1 MGMHKVLEQTLRE
14 DENVSCTSGAKDS
27 AQVSPQDTG
36 ATNHKLGRT
45 ATRNAA
51 HAAHR
56 TSTHAP
62 VENTANITHRDSV
75 HAAQHAWRKQQRRAA
90 LVLVALGVL
99 VVVSALVSLMLGR
112 FPITPAEATGMLA
125 SKVVLIEPF
134 WTTQQETLFFQVRAP
149 RIVLALMVGASLAAA
164 GAAFQGTFQNPL
176 VSPDILGASQGAAF
190 GAATAILLGLGAFG
204 ISTFAF
210 AAAIATVLLVL
221 LVSSRAKG
229 NHMMVV
235 VLAGVMM
242 SSLLQAAVSYTKLIA
257 DPTDQLAAITYWL
270 MGSLTGAKP
279 ADIAMVAAPIA
290 AGLLTLFALR
300 WRINILT
307 MGDDEA
313 STMGV
318 NAKRV
323 RIAVIFA
330 ATLVTAASVAVTGM
344 IGWVGLVIPHFARMV
359 AGCDY
364 RTLLPASML
373 MGASFLL
380 ITDDVA
386 RLATTSEIPI
396 GILTAFVG
404 APFFLY
410 LITRKKQL

>member
-1 MGMHKVLEQTLRE
+1 M
-14 DENVSCTSGAKDS
+14 
-27 AQVSPQDTG
+27 
-36 ATNHKLGRT
+36 
-45 ATRNAA
+45 
-51 HAAHR
+51 
-56 TSTHAP
+56 
-62 VENTANITHRDSV
+62 
-75 HAAQHAWRKQQRRAA
+75 
-90 LVLVALGVL
+90 ALGVL
-99 VVVSALVSLMLGR
+99 VVASTLASLMLGR
-112 FPITPAEATGMLA
+112 FPITPAEAVGMLA
-125 SKVVLIEPF
+125 NLVVPVEPF
-134 WTTQQETLFFQVRAP
+134 WTAQQETLFFQVRLP
-149 RIVLALMVGASLAAA
+149 RIALALLVGCSLAAA

-190 GAATAILLGLGAFG
+190 GAAVAILLGLGAFG
-204 ISTFAF
+204 ISAFAF
-210 AAAIATVLLVL
+210 AAAIVTVMLVL

-279 ADIAMVAAPIA
+279 ADLAMAAAPMA
-290 AGLLTLFALR
+290 AGLLALFALR

-318 NAKRV
+318 NAQRV
-323 RIAVIFA
+323 RIVVIFA

-359 AGCDY
+359 IGCDY
-364 RTLLPASML
+364 RKLLPASML

-380 ITDDVA
+380 VVDDVA

-396 GILTAFVG
+396 GILTAFIG

>member
-1 MGMHKVLEQTLRE
+1 M
-14 DENVSCTSGAKDS
+14 
-27 AQVSPQDTG
+27 
-36 ATNHKLGRT
+36 
-45 ATRNAA
+45 
-51 HAAHR
+51 
-56 TSTHAP
+56 
-62 VENTANITHRDSV
+62 
-75 HAAQHAWRKQQRRAA
+75 
-90 LVLVALGVL
+90 ALGVL
-99 VVVSALVSLMLGR
+99 VVASTLASLMLGR
-112 FPITPAEATGMLA
+112 FPITPAEAGGMLA
-125 SKVVLIEPF
+125 NLVVPIEPF
-134 WTTQQETLFFQVRAP
+134 WTAQQETLFFQVRLP
-149 RIVLALMVGASLAAA
+149 RIALALLVGCSLAAA

-190 GAATAILLGLGAFG
+190 GAAVAILLGLGAFG
-204 ISTFAF
+204 ISAFAF
-210 AAAIATVLLVL
+210 AAAIVTVMLVL

-279 ADIAMVAAPIA
+279 ADLAMAAAPMA
-290 AGLLTLFALR
+290 AALLVLFALR

-318 NAKRV
+318 NAQRV
-323 RIAVIFA
+323 RIVVIFA

-359 AGCDY
+359 IGCDY
-364 RTLLPASML
+364 RKLLPASML

-380 ITDDVA
+380 VVDDVA

-396 GILTAFVG
+396 GILTAFIG

>member
-1 MGMHKVLEQTLRE
+1 M
-14 DENVSCTSGAKDS
+14 
-27 AQVSPQDTG
+27 
-36 ATNHKLGRT
+36 
-45 ATRNAA
+45 
-51 HAAHR
+51 
-56 TSTHAP
+56 
-62 VENTANITHRDSV
+62 
-75 HAAQHAWRKQQRRAA
+75 
-90 LVLVALGVL
+90 ALGVL
-99 VVVSALVSLMLGR
+99 VVASTLASLMLGR
-112 FPITPAEATGMLA
+112 FPITPAEAGGMLA
-125 SKVVLIEPF
+125 NLVVPIEPF
-134 WTTQQETLFFQVRAP
+134 WTAQQETLFFQVRLP
-149 RIVLALMVGASLAAA
+149 RIALALLVGCSLAAA

-190 GAATAILLGLGAFG
+190 GAAVAILLGLGAFG
-204 ISTFAF
+204 ISAFAF
-210 AAAIATVLLVL
+210 AAAIVTVMLVL

-279 ADIAMVAAPIA
+279 ADLAMAAAPMA
-290 AGLLTLFALR
+290 AGLLALFALR

-318 NAKRV
+318 NAQRV
-323 RIAVIFA
+323 RIVVIFA

-359 AGCDY
+359 IGCDY
-364 RTLLPASML
+364 RKLLPASML

-380 ITDDVA
+380 VVDDVA

>member
-1 MGMHKVLEQTLRE
+1 M
-14 DENVSCTSGAKDS
+14 
-27 AQVSPQDTG
+27 
-36 ATNHKLGRT
+36 
-45 ATRNAA
+45 
-51 HAAHR
+51 
-56 TSTHAP
+56 
-62 VENTANITHRDSV
+62 
-75 HAAQHAWRKQQRRAA
+75 A
-90 LVLVALGVL
+90 LSVL
-99 VVVSALVSLMLGR
+99 VVVATLASLMLGR
-112 FPITPAEATGMLA
+112 FPITPAEAGGMLA
-125 SKVVLIEPF
+125 SQVVPVEPF
-134 WTTQQETLFFQVRAP
+134 WTSQQETLFFQVRLP
-149 RIVLALMVGASLAAA
+149 RIVLALLVGCSLAAA

-190 GAATAILLGLGAFG
+190 GAAVAILLGLGAFG
-204 ISTFAF
+204 ISAFAF
-210 AAAIATVLLVL
+210 AAAIVTVLLVL

-279 ADIAMVAAPIA
+279 ADLAMAAAPMA
-290 AGLLTLFALR
+290 AGLLALFALR

-318 NAKRV
+318 NAQRV
-323 RIAVIFA
+323 RIVVIFA

-359 AGCDY
+359 IGCDY
-364 RTLLPASML
+364 RKLLPASML

-380 ITDDVA
+380 IVDDVA

>member
-1 MGMHKVLEQTLRE
+1 M
-14 DENVSCTSGAKDS
+14 
-27 AQVSPQDTG
+27 
-36 ATNHKLGRT
+36 
-45 ATRNAA
+45 
-51 HAAHR
+51 
-56 TSTHAP
+56 
-62 VENTANITHRDSV
+62 
-75 HAAQHAWRKQQRRAA
+75 
-90 LVLVALGVL
+90 ALGVL
-99 VVVSALVSLMLGR
+99 VVASTLASLMLGR
-112 FPITPAEATGMLA
+112 FPITPAEAGGMLA
-125 SKVVLIEPF
+125 NLVVPIEPF
-134 WTTQQETLFFQVRAP
+134 WTAQQETLFFQVRLP
-149 RIVLALMVGASLAAA
+149 RIALALLVGCSLAAA

-176 VSPDILGASQGAAF
+176 VSPDILGAAF
-190 GAATAILLGLGAFG
+190 GAAVAILLGLGAFG
-204 ISTFAF
+204 ISAFAF
-210 AAAIATVLLVL
+210 AAAIVTVMLVL

-279 ADIAMVAAPIA
+279 ADLAMAAAPMA
-290 AGLLTLFALR
+290 AGLLVLFALR

-318 NAKRV
+318 NAQRV
-323 RIAVIFA
+323 RIVVIFA

-359 AGCDY
+359 IGCDY
-364 RTLLPASML
+364 RKLLPASML

-380 ITDDVA
+380 VVDDVA

-396 GILTAFVG
+396 GILTAFIG

>member
-1 MGMHKVLEQTLRE
+1 M
-14 DENVSCTSGAKDS
+14 
-27 AQVSPQDTG
+27 
-36 ATNHKLGRT
+36 
-45 ATRNAA
+45 
-51 HAAHR
+51 
-56 TSTHAP
+56 
-62 VENTANITHRDSV
+62 
-75 HAAQHAWRKQQRRAA
+75 
-90 LVLVALGVL
+90 L
-99 VVVSALVSLMLGR
+99 VVVATLASLMLGR
-112 FPITPAEATGMLA
+112 FPITPAEAGGMLA
-125 SKVVLIEPF
+125 SQVVPIEPF
-134 WTTQQETLFFQVRAP
+134 WTSQQETLFFQVRLP
-149 RIVLALMVGASLAAA
+149 RIVLALLVGCSLAAA

-190 GAATAILLGLGAFG
+190 GAAVAILLGLGAFG
-204 ISTFAF
+204 ISAFAF
-210 AAAIATVLLVL
+210 AAAIVTVLLVL

-279 ADIAMVAAPIA
+279 ADLAMAAAPMA
-290 AGLLTLFALR
+290 AGLLALFALR

-318 NAKRV
+318 NAQRV
-323 RIAVIFA
+323 RIVVIFA

-359 AGCDY
+359 IGCDY
-364 RTLLPASML
+364 RKLLPASML

-380 ITDDVA
+380 VVDDVA

-396 GILTAFVG
+396 GILTAFIG

>member
-1 MGMHKVLEQTLRE
+1 M
-14 DENVSCTSGAKDS
+14 
-27 AQVSPQDTG
+27 
-36 ATNHKLGRT
+36 
-45 ATRNAA
+45 
-51 HAAHR
+51 
-56 TSTHAP
+56 
-62 VENTANITHRDSV
+62 
-75 HAAQHAWRKQQRRAA
+75 
-90 LVLVALGVL
+90 ALGVL
-99 VVVSALVSLMLGR
+99 VVVATLASLMLGR
-112 FPITPAEATGMLA
+112 SPITLAEAGGMLA
-125 SKVVLIEPF
+125 SQVVPIEPF
-134 WTTQQETLFFQVRAP
+134 WTSQQETLFFQVRLP
-149 RIVLALMVGASLAAA
+149 RIVLALLVGCSLAAA

-190 GAATAILLGLGAFG
+190 GAAVAILLGLGAFG
-204 ISTFAF
+204 ISAFAF
-210 AAAIATVLLVL
+210 AAAIVTVLLVL

-279 ADIAMVAAPIA
+279 ADLAMAAAPMA
-290 AGLLTLFALR
+290 AGLLALFALR

-318 NAKRV
+318 NAQRV
-323 RIAVIFA
+323 RIVVIFA

-359 AGCDY
+359 IGCDY
-364 RTLLPASML
+364 RKLLPASML

-380 ITDDVA
+380 VVDDVA

-396 GILTAFVG
+396 GILTAFIG

>member
-1 MGMHKVLEQTLRE
+1 MLEASEAPRGHPLGARTKPPATPRATPPAKPPATMPTPPGAPRATSDAARPSSSWRSACSWSRPTL
-14 DENVSCTSGAKDS
+14 A
-27 AQVSPQDTG
+27 
-36 ATNHKLGRT
+36 
-45 ATRNAA
+45 
-51 HAAHR
+51 
-56 TSTHAP
+56 
-62 VENTANITHRDSV
+62 
-75 HAAQHAWRKQQRRAA
+75 
-90 LVLVALGVL
+90 
-99 VVVSALVSLMLGR
+99 SLMLGR
-112 FPITPAEATGMLA
+112 FPITPAEAGGMLA
-125 SKVVLIEPF
+125 SLVVPIEPF
-134 WTTQQETLFFQVRAP
+134 WTAQQETLFFQVRLP
-149 RIVLALMVGASLAAA
+149 RIVLALLVGCSLAAA

-190 GAATAILLGLGAFG
+190 GAAVAILLGLGAFG
-204 ISTFAF
+204 ISAFAF
-210 AAAIATVLLVL
+210 AAAIVTVLLVL

-279 ADIAMVAAPIA
+279 ADLAMAAAPMA
-290 AGLLTLFALR
+290 AGLLALFALR

-318 NAKRV
+318 NAQRV
-323 RIAVIFA
+323 RIVVIFA

-359 AGCDY
+359 IGCDY
-364 RTLLPASML
+364 RKLLPASML

-380 ITDDVA
+380 IVDDVA

>member
-1 MGMHKVLEQTLRE
+1 M
-14 DENVSCTSGAKDS
+14 
-27 AQVSPQDTG
+27 
-36 ATNHKLGRT
+36 
-45 ATRNAA
+45 
-51 HAAHR
+51 
-56 TSTHAP
+56 
-62 VENTANITHRDSV
+62 
-75 HAAQHAWRKQQRRAA
+75 
-90 LVLVALGVL
+90 ALGVL
-99 VVVSALVSLMLGR
+99 VVASTLASLMLGR
-112 FPITPAEATGMLA
+112 FPITPAEAGGMLA
-125 SKVVLIEPF
+125 NLVVPIEPF
-134 WTTQQETLFFQVRAP
+134 WTAQQETLFFQVRLP
-149 RIVLALMVGASLAAA
+149 RIALALLVGCSLAAA

-190 GAATAILLGLGAFG
+190 GAAVAILLGLGAFG
-204 ISTFAF
+204 ISAFAF
-210 AAAIATVLLVL
+210 AAAIVTVLLVL

-279 ADIAMVAAPIA
+279 ADLAMAAAPMA
-290 AGLLTLFALR
+290 AGLLVLFALR

-318 NAKRV
+318 NAQRV
-323 RIAVIFA
+323 RIVVIFA

-359 AGCDY
+359 IGCDY
-364 RTLLPASML
+364 RKLLPASML

-380 ITDDVA
+380 VVDDVA

-396 GILTAFVG
+396 GILTAFIG

>member
-1 MGMHKVLEQTLRE
+1 M
-14 DENVSCTSGAKDS
+14 
-27 AQVSPQDTG
+27 
-36 ATNHKLGRT
+36 
-45 ATRNAA
+45 
-51 HAAHR
+51 
-56 TSTHAP
+56 
-62 VENTANITHRDSV
+62 
-75 HAAQHAWRKQQRRAA
+75 
-90 LVLVALGVL
+90 ALGVL
-99 VVVSALVSLMLGR
+99 VVASTLASLMLGR
-112 FPITPAEATGMLA
+112 FPITPAEAGGMLA
-125 SKVVLIEPF
+125 NLVVPIEPF
-134 WTTQQETLFFQVRAP
+134 WTAQQETLFFQVRLP
-149 RIVLALMVGASLAAA
+149 RIALALLVGCSLAAA

-190 GAATAILLGLGAFG
+190 GAAVAILLGLGAFG
-204 ISTFAF
+204 ISAFAF
-210 AAAIATVLLVL
+210 AAAIVTVMLVL

-279 ADIAMVAAPIA
+279 ADLAMAAAPMA
-290 AGLLTLFALR
+290 AGLLVLFALR

-318 NAKRV
+318 NAQRV
-323 RIAVIFA
+323 RIVVIFA

-359 AGCDY
+359 IGCDY
-364 RTLLPASML
+364 RKLLPASML

-380 ITDDVA
+380 IVDDVA
-386 RLATTSEIPI
+386 RLVASSEIPI

-410 LITRKKQL
+410 LITRRKQGL

>member
-1 MGMHKVLEQTLRE
+1 VVATL
-14 DENVSCTSGAKDS
+14 A
-27 AQVSPQDTG
+27 
-36 ATNHKLGRT
+36 
-45 ATRNAA
+45 
-51 HAAHR
+51 
-56 TSTHAP
+56 
-62 VENTANITHRDSV
+62 
-75 HAAQHAWRKQQRRAA
+75 
-90 LVLVALGVL
+90 
-99 VVVSALVSLMLGR
+99 SLMLGR
-112 FPITPAEATGMLA
+112 FPITPAEAGGMLA
-125 SKVVLIEPF
+125 SQVVPIEPF
-134 WTTQQETLFFQVRAP
+134 WTSQQETLFFQVRLP
-149 RIVLALMVGASLAAA
+149 RIVLALLVGCSLAAA

-190 GAATAILLGLGAFG
+190 GAAVAILLGLGAFG
-204 ISTFAF
+204 ISAFAF
-210 AAAIATVLLVL
+210 AAAIVTVLLVL

-279 ADIAMVAAPIA
+279 ADLAMAAAPMA
-290 AGLLTLFALR
+290 AGLLALFALR

-318 NAKRV
+318 NAQRV
-323 RIAVIFA
+323 RIVVIFA

-359 AGCDY
+359 IGCDY
-364 RTLLPASML
+364 RKLLPASML

-380 ITDDVA
+380 IVDDVA